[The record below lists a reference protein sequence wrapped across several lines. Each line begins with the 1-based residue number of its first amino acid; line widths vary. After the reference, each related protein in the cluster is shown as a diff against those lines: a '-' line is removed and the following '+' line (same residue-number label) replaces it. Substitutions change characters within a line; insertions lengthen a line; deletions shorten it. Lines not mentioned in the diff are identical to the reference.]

1 MLLLALKR
9 EDERAW
15 KPHRCCRPREVE
27 RCSGVARDR
36 GKWQP
41 AAIDEKRPSMV
52 IMVIGLLLEE

>member
-15 KPHRCCRPREVE
+15 KPHRCCRLREVE

-36 GKWQP
+36 GKGQP
-41 AAIDEKRPSMV
+41 AAIDE
-52 IMVIGLLLEE
+52 E